1 LVLATRKGGGI
12 TGRGTDVAEVA
23 AGEIRGRGL
32 GRRFVIRL
40 SQSRSLKESILR
52 RELPRTRELWAL
64 RDVDLQVHP
73 GEAFGIV
80 GPNGSGKSTLL
91 KLLARIYAPSTGEL
105 NVGGRVGSLIEIG
118 AGFHP
123 DFTGVENV
131 YLNASIYGLK
141 RSYVDEHLDE
151 IIDFAELEAFK
162 DVAVRTYSSGMYM
175 RLGFSVAMHV
185 QPDILL
191 LDEVL
196 AVGDE
201 AFQQKCYGRI
211 SEFKAAG
218 GTIVFVSH
226 DQTAVARVC
235 DRALM
240 LERGRVVEVGPADDV
255 VRAYHRRLVTDAA
268 TELAARDGAHSGP
281 CRVHAVRAVAGDGS
295 IRERFTEGE
304 PMALEV
310 WLYAEEGLEEGRV
323 TVGIREAGGHEMG
336 WQTADRVLLRPA
348 QLERLR
354 LHFPG
359 LPMREGRF
367 IVAVAVESG
376 DGSKELALADPA
388 LELSVFSSEE
398 TGGGPIRLGGSWE
411 LPSGDGAPEG

>member
-1 LVLATRKGGGI
+1 MTQ
-12 TGRGTDVAEVA
+12 VAP
-23 AGEIRGRGL
+23 GQIRGRGL
-32 GRRFVIRL
+32 GRRFLIRL
-40 SQSRSLKESILR
+40 SHSRSLKEAILR
-52 RELPRTRELWAL
+52 RELPKTREIWAL
-64 RDVDLQVHP
+64 RDVDLDVDS

-80 GPNGSGKSTLL
+80 GRNGSGKSTLL
-91 KLLARIYAPSTGEL
+91 KLLAHIYAPSTGML
-105 NVGGRVGSLIEIG
+105 AVGGRVGSLIEIG

-141 RSYVDEHLDE
+141 RSYVDAHLGE

-162 DVAVRTYSSGMYM
+162 DAPVRTYSSGMYM

-185 QPDILL
+185 QPDVLL

-196 AVGDE
+196 AVGDV
-201 AFQQKCYGRI
+201 AFQEKCYERI
-211 SEFKAAG
+211 WEFKRGG

-226 DQTAVARVC
+226 DERAVARVC
-235 DRALM
+235 DRALL
-240 LERGRVVEVGPADDV
+240 LEEGRQLETGPAEEV
-255 VRAYHRRLVTDAA
+255 VRAYHARLAGETAERAA
-268 TELAARDGAHSGP
+268 SRNGEPSGP
-281 CRVHAVRAVAGDGS
+281 CRVHEVRAVAGDGS

-310 WLYAEEGLEEGRV
+310 WLYAEQGLEEGRV
-323 TVGIREAGGHEMG
+323 SVGIRDSAGNDLGS
-336 WQTADRVLLRPA
+336 QTADRVLLRPG

-367 IVAVAVESG
+367 VVAVAVLNG
-376 DGSKELALADPA
+376 DGSTELAVADPA
-388 LELSVFSSEE
+388 LELNVFSEDSA
-398 TGGGPIRLGGSWE
+398 GGGPIRLGGSWE
-411 LPSGDGAPEG
+411 LPGGDST